1 MTAFNGF
8 QVENHT
14 SEKFGAVQ
22 TVLDGFTKKHTKL
35 DEQEKQQRTWM
46 IRGSRHDQN
55 TQYGIF
61 KGVIQIILK
70 PTTETKTSYK
80 ISLDEVGCLQS
91 DMT

>member
-1 MTAFNGF
+1 
-8 QVENHT
+8 
-14 SEKFGAVQ
+14 
-22 TVLDGFTKKHTKL
+22 
-35 DEQEKQQRTWM
+35 M

-61 KGVIQIILK
+61 KGIIQIILK

-91 DMT
+91 DMTIKNKYLLSSHQWIIYNLSPPKQNAGNRGKWEESP